1 MSTALKDWT
10 ARPRPQRRILEGRY
24 VRLEP
29 LEADRHGDGLFEIA
43 TAGDA
48 HERFRW
54 LFEHPPASREELQP
68 WLEKSQAG
76 EDPLFFAV
84 IDKAGGSVAGR
95 QSLMRIDPAFG
106 VIEIGHIFW
115 SALIARKPAAT
126 EAQYLFLKYVFG
138 ELGYRR
144 YEWKCHNLNEPSKR
158 AALRFGFRFEGVF
171 RQHMV
176 FKGGNRDTA
185 WFSIIDK
192 EWPQLSQ
199 AYEAWLDPSNFDA
212 AGRQVRRLDEFR
224 AELTAIRP
232 A

>member
-1 MSTALKDWT
+1 MSRELKDWT

-29 LEADRHGDGLFEIA
+29 LEADRHGDGLFAAA

-48 HERFRW
+48 RDRFRW
-54 LFEHPPASREELQP
+54 LFEHPPASRGDLQP
-68 WLEKSQAG
+68 WLEKSQSS

-84 IDKAGGSVAGR
+84 IDQASGRIAGR
-95 QSLMRIDPAFG
+95 QSLMRIDPGFG
-106 VIEIGHIFW
+106 VIEIGHVFW
-115 SALIARKPAAT
+115 STLIARQPAAT
-126 EAQYLFLKYVFG
+126 EAQYLFLKYALG

-144 YEWKCHNLNEPSKR
+144 YEWKCHNQNEPSKR
-158 AALRFGFRFEGVF
+158 AALRFGFSFEGVF

-185 WFSIIDK
+185 WFSIIDT

-199 AYEAWLDPSNFDA
+199 AYEAWLDPANFDA
-212 AGRQVRRLDEFR
+212 AGRQIRRLEELR
-224 AELTAIRP
+224 AHK
-232 A
+232 